1 MENLKF
7 TSRTQSYKD
16 LKISYLGG
24 VAISSKLV
32 HSKSVNVATY
42 GVYLAPY
49 DLSGYNVCPNSKH
62 CKDTCLFK
70 SGHAMMEILA
80 GKNKIVN
87 SRIKKTKLFFE
98 NKELFMEILISE
110 IASAKKV
117 WESKGFFFS
126 VRLNCTSDIDIN
138 KFNYKGKN
146 ICDIF
151 PDVQFYDYTKV
162 YSYLDNVYKYPNYDI
177 TYSYNGYNDVTC
189 KKALE
194 RGFRIAVVFEKLP
207 KMFNGYPVI
216 NGDNSDYRPMDGKN
230 VVVGLKVK
238 KTSTMVKD
246 NKFVI
251 PKNRFI
257 VRYDDKRCK
266 K

>member
-1 MENLKF
+1 M
-7 TSRTQSYKD
+7 
-16 LKISYLGG
+16 
-24 VAISSKLV
+24 
-32 HSKSVNVATY
+32 
-42 GVYLAPY
+42 
-49 DLSGYNVCPNSKH
+49 
-62 CKDTCLFK
+62 
-70 SGHAMMEILA
+70 
-80 GKNKIVN
+80 
-87 SRIKKTKLFFE
+87 
-98 NKELFMEILISE
+98 
-110 IASAKKV
+110 
-117 WESKGFFFS
+117 
-126 VRLNCTSDIDIN
+126 
-138 KFNYKGKN
+138 

-162 YSYLDNVYKYPNYDI
+162 YSYLDNVSKYPNYDI

-216 NGDNSDYRPMDGKN
+216 NGDNSDYRPTDGKN